1 MQPILQA
8 ISGDI
13 CIKLDE
19 ITALII
25 AAEAGDE
32 FPQHL
37 VQKIITLPA
46 DKRKMLLDVVGAW
59 VDNNRVIQPLWNQ
72 GMQLVFTT
80 RYQGNLL

>member
-19 ITALII
+19 ITSLII
-25 AAEAGDE
+25 VAEAGDE

-37 VQKIITLPA
+37 VQKIIGLPA

-59 VDNNRVIQPLWNQ
+59 VGIILIGLLIGFSHCRIQN
-72 GMQLVFTT
+72 
-80 RYQGNLL
+80 